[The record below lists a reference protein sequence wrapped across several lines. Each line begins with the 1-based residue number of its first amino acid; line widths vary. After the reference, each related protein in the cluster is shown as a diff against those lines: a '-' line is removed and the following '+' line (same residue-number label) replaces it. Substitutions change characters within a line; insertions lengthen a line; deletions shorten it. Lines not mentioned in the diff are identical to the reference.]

1 MKYASGLPLALEV
14 LGSFMFGKNTIEW
27 KAALERLQEFPDDA
41 ILRVLVI
48 SFNGLQKP
56 QKEIFL
62 HIACFFNNKKK
73 GDVLEILD
81 ILGLYP
87 HIGLKELI
95 DKSLLKIMD
104 NGIVWMHDLLKE
116 MGRNMVRQECLDD
129 PGKRSRLWD
138 YEDINKV
145 LKKNKV
151 RSYLENLSS
160 FPTFTFNK
168 FGS

>member
-1 MKYASGLPLALEV
+1 MDS
-14 LGSFMFGKNTIEW
+14 KNQ
-27 KAALERLQEFPDDA
+27 R
-41 ILRVLVI
+41 
-48 SFNGLQKP
+48 
-56 QKEIFL
+56 EIFL
-62 HIACFFNNKKK
+62 HIACFFNNQKK
-73 GDVLEILD
+73 DYVLEILD

-87 HIGLKELI
+87 IIGLKELT

-104 NGIVWMHDLLKE
+104 NDVVWMHDLLGE
-116 MGRNMVRQECLDD
+116 MGRNIVRQEYLD
-129 PGKRSRLWD
+129 PGKRSRIWD

-160 FPTFTFNK
+160 FPTFMFNK